1 MNRRAFAAVLLLG
14 LAGCVAVPPAPPRAA
29 PAVVSAFAFAGR
41 IALRQGETSHHARID
56 WRHAPEGDTVL
67 LTTPLGQGVAELERD
82 AAGAR
87 LTLADGRRYAAADM
101 DELARG
107 VFGLPLPL
115 RAATGWLLGAASASA
130 EADGWRM
137 TVLAREGDRPGAL
150 PTGIEFAR
158 DDIVVRL
165 KIDEWI
171 ELK

>member
-1 MNRRAFAAVLLLG
+1 MNRRIFTAALLLW
-14 LAGCVAVPPAPPRAA
+14 LAGCAAVPPAPQRPAA
-29 PAVVSAFAFAGR
+29 ISVFAFAGR
-41 IALRQGETSHHARID
+41 IALRQGETSHHANID

-87 LTLADGRRYAAADM
+87 LTLADGRRYAAADW

-115 RAATGWLLGAASASA
+115 RAATHWLLGAEGDAAT
-130 EADGWRM
+130 ADGWRM
-137 TVLAREGDRPGAL
+137 SVLAREGAGPGAL
-150 PTGIEFAR
+150 PTSIEFAR

-171 ELK
+171 DVK